1 MNFPNEAGG
10 FNPMMNP
17 GMGMMQG
24 NPMMN
29 PGMGMMQGNP
39 IMNLGMGM
47 IQQQAMMN
55 LKIGMMQ
62 QQVMMNHFLIQ
73 QQQAKMNNFLRQQQF
88 GQLNQPNMLNQA
100 NVQQQVIQNMM
111 QKQQLINNNINTPNP
126 PNSNYI
132 TIFFKLQRLNG
143 PDLDP
148 YNIQCSLDDKV
159 STIIQKFR
167 IKAKDFDVLHE
178 KFIFNGKKL
187 NETLTA
193 AESGLANTAVV
204 FVINDRDLEGAF

>member
-1 MNFPNEAGG
+1 
-10 FNPMMNP
+10 MMNP

-29 PGMGMMQGNP
+29 PGMGMMPGNP
-39 IMNLGMGM
+39 MMNLGMGM

-55 LKIGMMQ
+55 
-62 QQVMMNHFLIQ
+62 HFLIQ
-73 QQQAKMNNFLRQQQF
+73 QKQAMMNNFLRQQQF
-88 GQLNQPNMLNQA
+88 GQVNQPNMLNQA
-100 NVQQQVIQNMM
+100 NVQQQVTQNMI
-111 QKQQLINNNINTPNP
+111 QKQQLINNNNINMPNP
-126 PNSNYI
+126 PNPNYI
-132 TIFFKLQRLNG
+132 TIYFKLQSLNG

-148 YNIQCSLDDKV
+148 YTIKCSLDDKV

-178 KFIFNGKKL
+178 KFIFNGKRL

-193 AESGLANTAVV
+193 AESGLVNFAVV
-204 FVINDRDLEGAF
+204 FVINDRHLEGAF